1 MHRLLVVE
9 DEPLIRL
16 TIIDALED
24 AGFDAVEVSNADE
37 AVRIIDGQTIH
48 FLFTGIQSPVGYL
61 GWISHTPWRND
72 FLKRELS

>member
-48 FLFTGIQSPVGYL
+48 FLFTDIQSPVGYL
-61 GWISHTPWRND
+61 GWISHTPGRND
-72 FLKRELS
+72 FLKRKLS